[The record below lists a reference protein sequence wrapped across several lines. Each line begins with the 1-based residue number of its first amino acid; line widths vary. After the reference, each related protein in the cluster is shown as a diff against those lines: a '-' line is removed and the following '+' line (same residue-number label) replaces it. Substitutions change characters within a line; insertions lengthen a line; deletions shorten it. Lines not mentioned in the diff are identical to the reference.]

1 MLKKVITY
9 TDYDGNER
17 TESFYFNLNEAELI
31 EMELSAEGGLT
42 QMIQKIVES
51 KDGTRIIK
59 VFKDLIFKAY
69 GEKSPDGKK
78 FVKSEELSKNF
89 SYTEAYNKLFMEL
102 ATDEKAAADFVN
114 GIIPAKSSSEPAALS
129 SNLTSIK

>member
-42 QMIQKIVES
+42 QMIQKIIES

-69 GEKSPDGKK
+69 GEKSPDGKR
-78 FVKSEELSKNF
+78 FIKSEELSLNF
-89 SYTEAYNKLFMEL
+89 SHTEAYNKLFMEL
-102 ATDEKAAADFVN
+102 ATNENAAAEFVN
-114 GIIPAKSSSEPAALS
+114 GIVPHQPNAPAAALP
-129 SNLTSIK
+129 NN

>member
-1 MLKKVITY
+1 MLKKIITY

-69 GEKSPDGKK
+69 GEKSPDGKR
-78 FVKSEELSKNF
+78 FVKSEELSKAF

-102 ATDEKAAADFVN
+102 ATDEKAAAEFVN
-114 GIIPAKSSSEPAALS
+114 GIIPARQNSDTPAIPD
-129 SNLTSIK
+129 NVTSIK

>member
-114 GIIPAKSSSEPAALS
+114 GIIPAKASSEQAALP
-129 SNLTSIK
+129 SNLTPIK